1 MFLTAAQQAVPHT
14 PRHTRHQGARK
25 KQLCRTESM
34 RIDPGP
40 SRLSNSV
47 DSVLKGKNSLFFVS
61 SFHEACLVA
70 AAVLVAGG
78 FMLQP
83 RFQFSTT
90 SDETFSARQPDHETR
105 VRVMSES
112 MPRGW
117 SNNEQTWR
125 CSQVLDS
132 RLVFGWPCLGGWR
145 SKLGPK
151 GCRFFCNLASSSP
164 DSVIIL
170 QPKPDCHFFF
180 ILLIEPGSD

>member
-1 MFLTAAQQAVPHT
+1 MRTHRLFLTALQQYVSHT
-14 PRHTRHQGARK
+14 PRQTHRK
-25 KQLCRTESM
+25 GSRKTAVQDRVDEDRSRPRCR
-34 RIDPGP
+34 
-40 SRLSNSV
+40 
-47 DSVLKGKNSLFFVS
+47 LFVVS
-61 SFHEACLVA
+61 HEACLVA

-83 RFQFSTT
+83 LLQFSTT

-105 VRVMSES
+105 VRAMSES

-125 CSQVLDS
+125 LGCSQVLDS